1 MAETIEESVF
11 QKKYNEFA
19 EDLLGALP
27 EYTAEIQ
34 VAKGLSEADR
44 LTRFQAEVKVG
55 NAMSG
60 GDQEDFARNPVTVLP
75 GVVIADG
82 VWASLSENSQKA
94 IWEHVR
100 ILSICCF
107 MEAGFG
113 TGKGEGTKPPA
124 WMEDAMKDLQKKLE
138 GVDFQNMFKKFMTF
152 IQPGDAA
159 GNEGEGAEEG
169 AGAGEES
176 LPKIPGLDKLFA
188 NGFPKIPEKFLKG
201 HMARLAQEIVKDIT
215 PEDLGLTKDIMSE
228 AEKTPSR
235 AFEVLFGALGNNPDI
250 IQKTIGRIG
259 NRLQQKIVSGTIR
272 PQEIAREAEELM
284 KEFANNTS
292 FVEMLGGIKS
302 AFGFE
307 DMDVARAAGKEGSAR
322 LSIARERLRKKMEQK
337 KQAQSAAAQS
347 AAAQSAATGSGSA
360 AAGTQHT
367 TGKKRGKK

>member
-1 MAETIEESVF
+1 MF

-27 EYTAEIQ
+27 EYTADIQ
-34 VAKGLSEADR
+34 VAKALQEAER

-55 NAMSG
+55 HTMGAE
-60 GDQEDFARNPVTVLP
+60 EDPAKNPGAVLP
-75 GVVIADG
+75 GVVIADA

-113 TGKGEGTKPPA
+113 AGAGGADGAKPPA

-138 GVDFQNMFKKFMTF
+138 GVDFQNMFKKFMSF
-152 IQPGDAA
+152 LQPGTSA
-159 GNEGEGAEEG
+159 GADGTEGAKE
-169 AGAGEES
+169 ADGEQE
-176 LPKIPGLDKLFA
+176 LPKIPGLDGLFA

-215 PEDLGLTKDIMSE
+215 PEDLGLSKDIMSE

-284 KEFANNTS
+284 KEFASNTN
-292 FVEMLGGIKS
+292 FVEMLGGIKNV
-302 AFGFE
+302 FGFE
-307 DMDVARAAGKEGSAR
+307 DMDIARAAGKEGSAR

-337 KQAQSAAAQS
+337 KQAQSG
-347 AAAQSAATGSGSA
+347 ATTSGATASGSA
-360 AAGTQHT
+360 AAGAAARQSSAGA
-367 TGKKRGKK
+367 GKKRGKK

>member
-1 MAETIEESVF
+1 MEKADTSHVIEESMF

-27 EYTAEIQ
+27 EYTSAIQTAKALGEAE
-34 VAKGLSEADR
+34 R

-55 NAMSG
+55 NTMSG
-60 GDQEDFARNPVTVLP
+60 GDLEDAATNPGSVLP
-75 GVVIADG
+75 GVVIADA

-100 ILSICCF
+100 VLSICCF

-113 TGKGEGTKPPA
+113 TGMGEDGKPPA

-138 GVDFQNMFKKFMTF
+138 GVDFQNMFKKFMSF
-152 IQPGDAA
+152 LQPGDEATQ
-159 GNEGEGAEEG
+159 GEGEGKGSDA
-169 AGAGEES
+169 AAGEQS
-176 LPKIPGLDKLFA
+176 LPNIPGLDGLFK

-228 AEKTPSR
+228 AEKNPSR

-284 KEFANNTS
+284 KEFASNTS
-292 FVEMLGGIKS
+292 FVEMLSGIKG

-307 DMDVARAAGKEGSAR
+307 DMDIARAAGKEGSAR

-337 KQAQSAAAQS
+337 KQAQAQVQS
-347 AAAQSAATGSGSA
+347 AAPPTSGSA
-360 AAGTQHT
+360 AAGSG

>member
-1 MAETIEESVF
+1 M
-11 QKKYNEFA
+11 
-19 EDLLGALP
+19 
-27 EYTAEIQ
+27 
-34 VAKGLSEADR
+34 
-44 LTRFQAEVKVG
+44 
-55 NAMSG
+55 
-60 GDQEDFARNPVTVLP
+60 LP
-75 GVVIADG
+75 GVVIADA

-100 ILSICCF
+100 VLSICCF

-113 TGKGEGTKPPA
+113 AGMAENGKPPA

-138 GVDFQNMFKKFMTF
+138 GVDFQNMFKKFMSF
-152 IQPGDAA
+152 LQPGDSAA
-159 GNEGEGAEEG
+159 QGEGKDSDAAASEQ
-169 AGAGEES
+169 S
-176 LPKIPGLDKLFA
+176 LPKIPGLDGLFA

-228 AEKTPSR
+228 AEKNPSR

-284 KEFANNTS
+284 KEFASNTS
-292 FVEMLGGIKS
+292 FVEMLSGIKG

-307 DMDVARAAGKEGSAR
+307 DMDIARAAGKEGSAR

-337 KQAQSAAAQS
+337 KQAQAQVQS
-347 AAAQSAATGSGSA
+347 AAPPTSGSA
-360 AAGTQHT
+360 AAGSS

>member
-1 MAETIEESVF
+1 MEKADTADGIEEYVF

-27 EYTAEIQ
+27 EYTVAIQ
-34 VAKGLSEADR
+34 AAKALGEADR

-55 NAMSG
+55 NAMGG
-60 GDQEDFARNPVTVLP
+60 GDQEDFAKNPGIILP
-75 GVVIADG
+75 GVEIADA
-82 VWASLSENSQKA
+82 VWAALSENSQKA

-113 TGKGEGTKPPA
+113 AGTSEGTKPPA
-124 WMEDAMKDLQKKLE
+124 WMEDAMKDLQTKLE
-138 GVDFQNMFKKFMTF
+138 GVDFQNMFKKFMSF
-152 IQPGDAA
+152 LQPGDTPSK
-159 GNEGEGAEEG
+159 EDED

-176 LPKIPGLDKLFA
+176 LPKIPGLEGLFA

-201 HMARLAQEIVKDIT
+201 HMARLAQEIVKEIT

-228 AEKTPSR
+228 AEKNPSR
-235 AFEVLFGALGNNPDI
+235 AFEVLFGALGNSPDI

-259 NRLQQKIVSGTIR
+259 HRLQQKIASGAIR

-284 KEFANNTS
+284 KEFASNTS
-292 FVEMLGGIKS
+292 FVEMLSGIKS
-302 AFGFE
+302 GFGFE
-307 DMDVARAAGKEGSAR
+307 DMNIARAAGKEGTAR
-322 LSIARERLRKKMEQK
+322 MSIVRERLRKKMDQK
-337 KQAQSAAAQS
+337 KQAQSG
-347 AAAQSAATGSGSA
+347 ATKSGATPSGATTNGSA
-360 AAGTQHT
+360 AAGST